1 MTEPVPADETVR
13 WCAYP
18 SWAHFSWLYLFSMVT
33 GLRGL
38 LLLRLGL
45 SGWEEWMAGAVALL
59 LCVVALRRWAQ
70 YVLTSRR
77 VVVKNGYTGRDIQA
91 VALGDITEITVQQ
104 GPVAQFF
111 DIGTLVIRSSSGD
124 RVVVLHGVRD
134 PEVLKARIDALKPT
148 VGTG

>member
-13 WCAYP
+13 WDAYP
-18 SWAHFSWLYLFSMVT
+18 SWTHFSWLYLFSLVT

-45 SGWEEWMAGAVALL
+45 SGWEAWMAGAVALL

-91 VALGDITEITVQQ
+91 VALADITEITVQQ

-111 DIGTLVIRSSSGD
+111 DIGTLIVRSSRGD
-124 RVVVLHGVRD
+124 HVIMLHGVRY
-134 PEVLKARIDALKPT
+134 PEVLKAHIEALRPT

>member
-1 MTEPVPADETVR
+1 
-13 WCAYP
+13 
-18 SWAHFSWLYLFSMVT
+18 VT

-38 LLLRLGL
+38 LLLRSGW
-45 SGWEEWMAGAVALL
+45 SGWEDWLAGAVVLL

-91 VALGDITEITVQQ
+91 MALDDIIDITVQQ

-111 DIGTLVIRSSSGD
+111 DIGTVIVRSSRGD
-124 RVVVLHGVRD
+124 QVVVLHGVRH
-134 PEVLKARIDALKPT
+134 PEILKARIEALKPT
-148 VGTG
+148 LGTG

>member
-1 MTEPVPADETVR
+1 MTEPVPADEAVR

-18 SWAHFSWLYLFSMVT
+18 AWTHFGWLYLFSIVT

-91 VALGDITEITVQQ
+91 VALGDITDITVQQ
-104 GPVAQFF
+104 GRVARFF
-111 DIGTLVIRSSSGD
+111 DIGTLIVRSSRGD
-124 RVVVLHGVRD
+124 QVVVLHGVRH

-148 VGTG
+148 DRTG